1 MIRSM
6 TAFTR
11 QAREGKWGAVALE
24 LRSVNHRFLDMALRL
39 PEELRV
45 LEPRLRERISER
57 LGRGKIDCTL
67 RYEAP
72 SLQSSEMV
80 INTEFTTR
88 LTHACREVDGLLYNS
103 APISSLEVLK
113 WPGVLQA
120 READIEQVGE
130 PVLALLEQG
139 LDDLITVRGREGEK
153 LKTLVEQRCAGM
165 DEIVARVRERLP
177 VVQQRMR
184 EKLLARLA
192 ELKADVDTPRLEQE
206 LVYLAQ
212 RLDVDEELDRLQAHL
227 GEIRRVLG
235 QDKPVGRRLDF
246 LMQELNREANTLG
259 SKSADTETTRASVDM
274 KVFIEQMREQIQNIE

>member
-6 TAFTR
+6 TAFTH
-11 QAREGKWGAVALE
+11 QEREGEWGAVALE

-39 PEELRV
+39 PEGLRV

-57 LGRGKIDCTL
+57 LGRGKVDCTL

-72 SLQSSEMV
+72 DLRSGEMV

-88 LTHACREVDGLLYNS
+88 LTRACREVDGLLYNS

-120 READIEQVGE
+120 READIKQVGE
-130 PVLALLEQG
+130 QVLALLEQG

-153 LKTLVEQRCAGM
+153 LKALVEQRCAGM

-177 VVQQRMR
+177 AVRQRMHK
-184 EKLLARLA
+184 KLHTRLA
-192 ELKADVDTPRLEQE
+192 ELKADIDTQRLEQE

-235 QDKPVGRRLDF
+235 QDKPVGRRMDF